1 MAEKNE
7 IFATL
12 IVRGGAT
19 EEWQT
24 KNPTPEERELCV
36 EMTTDRPKLKIGDG
50 VTPWSALPY
59 ITSDELADLIE
70 DSTHRTVTDAE
81 KATWNAKQDALTF
94 DATPTVS
101 SSNPVTSGG
110 VKTELDK
117 KTNDADLAAIAK
129 SGKLADATEDATHRT
144 VTDDEKATWNAAAG
158 IEGQI
163 PTKTS
168 DLENDGDG
176 TSKFATEAYVGQKI
190 AGVYIYKGSVPTY
203 AELPSSGVAAGDV
216 YNVVA
221 AYNDYPAGTN
231 FGWTGTA
238 WDALGGS
245 IDVSVFV
252 KASDLAAIAK
262 SGKLADATEDAT
274 HRVVTDAE
282 KATWNAKQSALTFD
296 EIPTANSSNPAKSG
310 GIKTE
315 LDKKANNADLATIA
329 KSGKLADA
337 TEDVT
342 HRVVTDTE
350 KSTWNAKQ
358 NALTFDTTPT
368 ASSTNPVTSG
378 GIKTALDKKID
389 ATDETVMRTTMQYII
404 NGGGV

>member
-50 VTPWSALPY
+50 VTPWNDLPY

-81 KATWNAKQDALTF
+81 KAAWNAKQNALTF
-94 DATPTVS
+94 DTTPTAS
-101 SSNPVTSGG
+101 STNPVTSGG

-117 KTNDADLAAIAK
+117 KTNDAELAAIAK
-129 SGKLADATEDATHRT
+129 SGKLADATEDATHRV
-144 VTDDEKATWNAAAG
+144 VTDAEKTKWNAAA
-158 IEGQI
+158 EKDV

-168 DLENDGDG
+168 ELTNDGDG
-176 TSKFATEAYVGQKI
+176 ASKFATEAYVGQKI
-190 AGVYIYKGSVPTY
+190 AGVYVYKGSVPTY
-203 AELPSSGVAAGDV
+203 EELPSSGVAAGDV

-252 KASDLAAIAK
+252 KASDLATIAKSGKLADATEDATHRVVTDTEKATWNAKQSALTFDEVPTANSSNPVKSGGIKTELDKKANNADLAAIAK

-274 HRVVTDAE
+274 HRVVTDTE
-282 KATWNAKQSALTFD
+282 KA
-296 EIPTANSSNPAKSG
+296 
-310 GIKTE
+310 
-315 LDKKANNADLATIA
+315 
-329 KSGKLADA
+329 
-337 TEDVT
+337 
-342 HRVVTDTE
+342 
-350 KSTWNAKQ
+350 TWNAKQ